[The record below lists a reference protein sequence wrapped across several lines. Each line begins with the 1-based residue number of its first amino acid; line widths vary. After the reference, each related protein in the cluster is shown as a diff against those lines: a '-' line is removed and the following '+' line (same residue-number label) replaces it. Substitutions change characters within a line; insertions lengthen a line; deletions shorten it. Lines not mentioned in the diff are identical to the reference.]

1 MNGGHFLSSCL
12 CARVC
17 FGVCA
22 LEWTDSAHSRECCP
36 PEHRPMIAS
45 HRMLQ
50 LRAYQRDVLPQW
62 RELWR
67 ELSIPSTSV
76 DPTSEPFSHLLSVLF
91 TPVPSRRRPGLAN
104 AHMHAGVHIVCTD
117 WLVPHPSCS
126 SLPFILS
133 ITRTARRSCG
143 LQRTVSQRSASAD
156 CLNAHKPSLGL
167 PSSLCH

>member
-1 MNGGHFLSSCL
+1 MKGGHVFSSCL

-91 TPVPSRRRPGLAN
+91 APDPSRRRPGLAN

-117 WLVPHPSCS
+117 WSRIIVLILAILRRALRDGAVGCS
-126 SLPFILS
+126 VQS
-133 ITRTARRSCG
+133 
-143 LQRTVSQRSASAD
+143 RSAA
-156 CLNAHKPSLGL
+156 PVRIV
-167 PSSLCH
+167 

>member
-1 MNGGHFLSSCL
+1 MSGGHVLSSCL

-67 ELSIPSTSV
+67 ELSIPSASV

-91 TPVPSRRRPGLAN
+91 APVPSRRRPGLAN

-117 WLVPHPSCS
+117 WYRIIVLI
-126 SLPFILS
+126 LAILS

-143 LQRTVSQRSASAD
+143 LQRTVSQRSV
-156 CLNAHKPSLGL
+156 
-167 PSSLCH
+167 